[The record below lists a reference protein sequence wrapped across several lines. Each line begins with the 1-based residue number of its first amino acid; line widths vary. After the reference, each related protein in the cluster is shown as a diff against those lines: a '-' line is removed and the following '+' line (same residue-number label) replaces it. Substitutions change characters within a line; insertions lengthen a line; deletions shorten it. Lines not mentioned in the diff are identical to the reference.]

1 MSNSRKLAR
10 GMAQMILSVAFLGSG
25 ISFLLWVNGNRDTA
39 GQVCL
44 GFGVV
49 ALLVLLIG
57 SYIVAKAKAAE
68 VE

>member
-39 GQVCL
+39 GLVCL

-49 ALLVLLIG
+49 AVLVLLIG